1 MNVINKTIEQTTA
14 HLKFDAI
21 KTLIE
26 HSPIENEFLYTHPRI
41 KNFSSLRNIT
51 SVLHK
56 DPRGSETQQWTKI
69 ILDR

>member
-26 HSPIENEFLYTHPRI
+26 HSPIENEFLYQKTPKNQEFQQSAEHYFRFTEGTERI
-41 KNFSSLRNIT
+41 RNANGP
-51 SVLHK
+51 K
-56 DPRGSETQQWTKI
+56 
-69 ILDR
+69 